1 MTHRLAGKKL
11 SDLKV
16 LIVGNNHTGSA
27 PIRAFRFLRDQKWA
41 KRVTFIGHPLAEE
54 SVRRSQFLQ
63 FETATNQE
71 RERAIRREPSLGSLS
86 YVVDILATLRLLV
99 SAGSRYD
106 LYIGSSPHLGL
117 LGLIL
122 RALGIVR
129 HTVFWTVD
137 YFPNRFA
144 NAHLNRLYLK
154 LDETCVIRSD
164 YAWNLTAAMG
174 DARRERGIRVEDG
187 RMYTV
192 PHPIED
198 RELRSVPTEGAEP
211 DALLYSGL
219 LKPEYGFDL
228 LLDALPL
235 VAEKRPGV
243 KVTITTYGEIADGV
257 EKALEERGLEG
268 RFRMLGYVA
277 DHDEYSRVVQRHRLG
292 LATYRPTRQAYKRYA
307 DVSRAKTYL
316 ARGLPV
322 VITRVPPIAAEIE
335 REGAGIV
342 IDYDKQQLAEAILK
356 LLSDDG
362 FHRQCRE
369 NAIALAQQ
377 YRADKV
383 FSSAFECMG
392 IEV

>member
-1 MTHRLAGKKL
+1 MRQSLKGKRL

-16 LIVGNNHTGSA
+16 LIVGNNNTGPA
-27 PIRAFRFLRDQKWA
+27 PIRAFRFLRDHRWA
-41 KRVTFIGHPLAEE
+41 KTVTFIGHPLAEE
-54 SVRRSQFLQ
+54 RVRRSQFVH
-63 FETATNQE
+63 FDSATNQE
-71 RERAIRREPSLGSLS
+71 RKKVLRRERALGSLS
-86 YVVDILATLRLLV
+86 YAVDILVTLRLL
-99 SAGSRYD
+99 
-106 LYIGSSPHLGL
+106 IGSSQHLGL

-122 RALGIVR
+122 RALGIVG
-129 HTVFWTVD
+129 HTIFWTVD
-137 YFPNRFA
+137 YFPKKFA
-144 NAHLNRLYLK
+144 DPGLNELYLK
-154 LDETCVIRSD
+154 LDGTCVSRSD

-174 DARRERGIRVEDG
+174 EARSERGIRIADG

-198 RELRSVPTEGAEP
+198 RELGSAPREGTEP

-235 VAEKRPGV
+235 VAEKHPRV
-243 KVTITTYGEIADGV
+243 KVSITTYGEIPNDL
-257 EKALEERGLEG
+257 ETALGQRGLQG
-268 RFRMLGYVA
+268 RFRILGYVA

-292 LATYRPTRQAYKRYA
+292 LATYRPTSQAYKRYA

-335 REGAGIV
+335 KEGAGIV
-342 IDYDKQQLAEAILK
+342 IDYDKEQLAEAIVK
-356 LLSDDG
+356 LLSDDE
-362 FHRQCRE
+362 FYKRCRD
-369 NAIALAQQ
+369 NAINLAQR
-377 YRADKV
+377 YRAEKV
-383 FSSAFECMG
+383 FSSAFERMG